1 LAEHTQIG
9 HTDPRPSVAT
19 SRHLALSPE
28 MPQKRVEVLAS
39 VVVGEEH
46 AAILTEKLGYP
57 VKAGDV
63 FDLGLVAGYD
73 PDPILNEEI
82 QAQVNQHHIFNDPV
96 DER

>member
-9 HTDPRPSVAT
+9 QANPTPQLAT
-19 SRHLALSPE
+19 VRNLPLTAEL
-28 MPQKRVEVLAS
+28 PQKRVEVLAS

-46 AAILTEKLGYP
+46 AAILTEKLGYN

-82 QAQVNQHHIFNDPV
+82 QAQANEPHIFNDPIE
-96 DER
+96 D